1 MNSAYRTISLRRSQ
15 VGDLRITSGRSP
27 NASINAETVHTLGA
41 MGKRQHDQR
50 ATVALDERD
59 DMGFAVTPD
68 DQVALE

>member
-1 MNSAYRTISLRRSQ
+1 
-15 VGDLRITSGRSP
+15 
-27 NASINAETVHTLGA
+27 